1 MSSPCVRA
9 SAPTTGVLNAG
20 NILQQGVG
28 GVNEQINSIIHSPRR
43 DVCRNNQS
51 VSYGLGRGLFSLTGV
66 KCDFCLY
73 QVIGECASKVICSI
87 GSRSQHCGWFYSDG
101 DLTFNNQAADPTTFK
116 PFYLAIAPVQL
127 AVVHSLPL
135 PLPSTQGRTVIIII
149 SYRGDISVSPDT
161 RVNLMVMYPDG
172 CMKDC

>member
-1 MSSPCVRA
+1 MWAPCVRA
-9 SAPTTGVLNAG
+9 SAPTTGVLNVG
-20 NILQQGVG
+20 NILRQGVG
-28 GVNEQINSIIHSPRR
+28 GVNERINSIIHSPRR

-66 KCDFCLY
+66 KCDFRLY

-101 DLTFNNQAADPTTFK
+101 NLTFNDQATDPTTFK
-116 PFYLAIAPVQL
+116 PFYLAPVQL

-135 PLPSTQGRTVIIII
+135 SLPSTRGRILVAFLSQQIFPFVVTFCC
-149 SYRGDISVSPDT
+149 P
-161 RVNLMVMYPDG
+161 
-172 CMKDC
+172 